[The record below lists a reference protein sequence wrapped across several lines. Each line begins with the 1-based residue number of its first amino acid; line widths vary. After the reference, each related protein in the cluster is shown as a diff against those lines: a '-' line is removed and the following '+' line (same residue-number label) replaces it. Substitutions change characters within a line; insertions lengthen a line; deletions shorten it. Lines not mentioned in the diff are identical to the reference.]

1 MGEEPFGT
9 RDEVRLPFE
18 PGDRF
23 IQVHANG
30 AILVVADDYQWNLA
44 TAGQAVAVALEAIE
58 QGTRILV
65 GHEVLDDRT
74 VAVLEAVRSTGAE
87 IVEFG
92 TVIPPM
98 TWPDGTTPLMTAATL
113 GRADLV
119 ADLIDRGVSIQETDD
134 TGATAL
140 HHAAHAGDE
149 AAVDLLI
156 AAGADPATVDGRG
169 RTPADLARMGGH
181 PTLAQ
186 RIDPPRGDIRFGVGA
201 WARWAYQ
208 IVGVVGIVVMVALG
222 APSFGLP
229 WSVLAVAMAVGT
241 VWVFRHLLTA
251 GGPLE
256 LRRDGV
262 LRVLTWH
269 GVVRVP
275 LDAVRGVIAI
285 PAYGVNGAAW
295 RVVLCQDVVGM
306 RSTPGRLRSIESRF
320 VSEDD
325 AERFAAIAER
335 HLVLVLGRGR
345 SVDRVL
351 MALRGPL
358 SRPDVLGNEV
368 WNLLERHLPWELQQR

>member
-1 MGEEPFGT
+1 MGDEAFGT
-9 RDEVRLPFE
+9 RDEIRLPFE

-30 AILVVADDYQWNLA
+30 AILVVADDYQWNLT
-44 TAGQAVAVALEAIE
+44 TAGQAVAVALESVE

-74 VAVLEAVRSTGAE
+74 VDVLEAVRSTGAE

-92 TVIPPM
+92 TVVPPM

-140 HHAAHAGDE
+140 HHAAHAGD
-149 AAVDLLI
+149 ATAVDLLV
-156 AAGADPATVDGRG
+156 AAGADRALVDGRG
-169 RTPADLARMGGH
+169 RTAADLARIGGH
-181 PTLAQ
+181 SSLAG
-186 RIDPPRGDIRFGVGA
+186 RIAVDRGDVRFGGA

-208 IVGVVGIVVMVALG
+208 VFGVVGIVVVVAISL
-222 APSFGLP
+222 PSLELP

-241 VWVFRHLLTA
+241 AWVFRHLLSA
-251 GGPLE
+251 GAPLE
-256 LRRDGV
+256 LRSDGV

-285 PAYGVNGAAW
+285 PAHGVQGAAW
-295 RVVLCQDVVGM
+295 RVVLCQDLVGM
-306 RSTPGRLRSIESRF
+306 RSTPGRLRGIEHRF
-320 VSEDD
+320 IGEDD

-335 HLVLVLGRGR
+335 HLVLVLGRARG
-345 SVDRVL
+345 VDRVL
-351 MALRGPL
+351 AALRGPL
-358 SRPDVLGNEV
+358 SRPDAVGNEV
-368 WNLLERHLPWELQQR
+368 WHLLERHSSAELYQR